1 MFSFFFFFWHS
12 GSSYLNPLQFFNI
25 LFELL
30 TPEMDSF
37 GQCAAAKHEGN
48 ISYLLPLSIP
58 TSLIIWQKG
67 WVSSS
72 YSSWS
77 PALFQSVIVSLE
89 EALPFPQK
97 DALHHISLGVWIWDW
112 LHFFKC
118 MFFNSNQTTRL
129 SGHSVCCVPLPCLYL
144 ICCFSYLYIT
154 VNLQEGDKPLRS
166 ISCSFKAR
174 EHISV
179 TGTSS
184 LFRDFFSPNFIS
196 NCRSIDT
203 KLYTVT
209 KWQ

>member
-1 MFSFFFFFWHS
+1 M
-12 GSSYLNPLQFFNI
+12 
-25 LFELL
+25 
-30 TPEMDSF
+30 
-37 GQCAAAKHEGN
+37 
-48 ISYLLPLSIP
+48 
-58 TSLIIWQKG
+58 
-67 WVSSS
+67 VSSS
-72 YSSWS
+72 FPVYHSFLGGSTALS
-77 PALFQSVIVSLE
+77 PEGCSAPY
-89 EALPFPQK
+89 LPGCLDLRLAAFC
-97 DALHHISLGVWIWDW
+97 
-112 LHFFKC
+112 KC

-209 KWQ
+209 K